1 MLTGP
6 EFLFLGC
13 IKQFSV
19 SVLRNYTVVFCSSL
33 HHKPA
38 LVTADCAGDV
48 FLGLWGGQL
57 YWSQAGNGS

>member
-13 IKQFSV
+13 IKWFSV
-19 SVLRNYTVVFCSSL
+19 SALRNYTDVFCSSL
-33 HHKPA
+33 HRMPA
-38 LVTADCAGDV
+38 LVTAGCAEDI

-57 YWSQAGNGS
+57 YWSQTGNGS